1 MKVPNDIKKA
11 IKKCAEA
18 ESKANFY
25 ERIIMKWLED
35 MKLTEETAN
44 NPTRNME
51 DSFIDCCKLGYAP
64 EYFIEIL
71 EELGGE

>member
-1 MKVPNDIKKA
+1 
-11 IKKCAEA
+11 
-18 ESKANFY
+18 
-25 ERIIMKWLED
+25 

-64 EYFIEIL
+64 EDFIEIL